1 MKKVFNV
8 CEWLN
13 VSQGLIRLAC
23 ILLIGVI
30 STCHVAYGETEAIV
44 SDKPK
49 SQNTLSTLT
58 DLIESMDELQKSLNG
73 KKSDYKNAETDDK
86 KAKITDQMNEIIRVL
101 EARQKEF
108 ESIAVGTGVDDI
120 TSRPVKAFDL
130 QSEIQE
136 IFRPFI
142 EELKNITSHPRELER
157 LRKEITFYEKQL
169 LTVQQGL
176 VNAKELTTAA
186 TDQRVKK
193 RLLLIEKEWQ
203 EKEKEL
209 TRQLTKSKFQLEQKI
224 DSKKSIVKV
233 VQGAGNDFFKTRG
246 INLLLVVLTFF
257 GVFILFRLF
266 YWWVYKLKRSKPDTA
281 RSFYSRLFQVC
292 YHFFTFFIA
301 VSSSLF
307 LLYSFG
313 DWMLL
318 SLSIIF
324 FIGIAWT
331 ARNGIAIF
339 WEQAKYM
346 LNIGTVRD
354 GERLVYDGVPWQ
366 VTSLN
371 LLTTLENPEL
381 QGGLRRLP
389 LNALTGLQSRP
400 YAEDELWFP
409 TRKGD
414 FVVLADNSFG
424 KVVTQ
429 TPEMVTLEVLGGC
442 RKTYPCSDFLGQNP
456 INLSINNFGVSITFG
471 IDYDHQALV
480 TREIPD
486 ILHKIISQEIVK
498 EEFGSHLLDILV
510 QFKEAAA
517 SSLDLLVF
525 VKFSGQ
531 AAEYYYMI
539 GRALQRITV
548 EACNQHGWGIP
559 FPQITVHNGK

>member
-8 CEWLN
+8 CERLN
-13 VSQGLIRLAC
+13 FSQGLIRLAC

-30 STCHVAYGETEAIV
+30 STCHVVYGETEAIV
-44 SDKPK
+44 SDTPK

-58 DLIESMDELQKSLNG
+58 DIMQSMDDLQKSLDG
-73 KKSDYKNAETDDK
+73 KKNDYKNAETDEK

-101 EARQKEF
+101 ERRQKEF
-108 ESIAVGTGVDDI
+108 ESIAVGGDVDDV
-120 TSRPVKAFDL
+120 TSRPLKAFDL

-157 LRKEITFYEKQL
+157 LRKEISFYEKQL

-186 TDQRVKK
+186 TDPRLKK
-193 RLLLIEKEWQ
+193 RLLLIENEWQ

-209 TRQLTKSKFQLEQKI
+209 IRQITKSKFQLEQKT

-246 INLLLVVLTFF
+246 INLLFVVLTFF
-257 GVFILFRLF
+257 GVFILFRLI
-266 YWWVYKLKRSKPDTA
+266 YWWVYKIKRSKPDTP
-281 RSFYSRLFQVC
+281 RSFYSRLFQVG

-381 QGGLRRLP
+381 QGGVRRLP

-400 YAEDELWFP
+400 FTEDELWFP

-442 RKTYPCSDFLGQNP
+442 RKTYPCSAFLSQNP

-471 IDYDHQALV
+471 MDYDHQSV
-480 TREIPD
+480 ITKKIPETLYR
-486 ILHKIISQEIVK
+486 ILEKELVK
-498 EEFGSHLLDILV
+498 EDFGPHLIEFIV
-510 QFKEAAA
+510 QFKEAGA
-517 SSLDLLVF
+517 SSLDLIIWA
-525 VKFSGQ
+525 KFSGQ
-531 AAEYYYMI
+531 AAEYYYAI

-548 EACNQHGWGIP
+548 DACNQHGWGIP
-559 FPQITVHNGK
+559 FPQITVHSGK